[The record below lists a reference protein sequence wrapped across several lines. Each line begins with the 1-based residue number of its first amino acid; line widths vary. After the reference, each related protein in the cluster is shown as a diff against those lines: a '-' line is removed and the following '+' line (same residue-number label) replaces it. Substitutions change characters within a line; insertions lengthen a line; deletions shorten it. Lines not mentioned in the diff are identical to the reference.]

1 MKNHTNLIDDI
12 SYKTSIRPKPLRIRF
27 DKIDAFIRIHN
38 GTSYLILLAPKKYA
52 VTYNKIK
59 YLESHNTH

>member
-12 SYKTSIRPKPLRIRF
+12 SYKTLIRPKPLRIRF

-38 GTSYLILLAPKKYA
+38 GTSYLILSAPKKYA